1 MSQVNVI
8 DYIPQRAP
16 MVMIGEL
23 VSSTPDSTTTGLL
36 IEADNI
42 LVQQGLF
49 SEAGLVENIAQTAA
63 FHAGY
68 HRDMSKPVQLGF
80 IGALKDLKI
89 HALPKVGEKLLTT
102 ITITHQVMGATVIEG
117 KATSNGQLMAE
128 VEMKIFI
135 QSED

>member
-1 MSQVNVI
+1 MNQVNVI

-23 VSSTPDSTTTGLL
+23 VSSTPESTTTSLHIG
-36 IEADNI
+36 ADNM
-42 LVQQGLF
+42 LVLNGQF
-49 SEAGLVENIAQTAA
+49 TEAGLVENVAQTAA

-80 IGALKDLKI
+80 IGALKDLKV
-89 HALPKVGEKLLTT
+89 HSLPKVGEQLFTT
-102 ITITHQVMGATVIEG
+102 ITITHQIMGATVIEG
-117 KATSNGQLMAE
+117 RTTCKDKLMAE

-135 QSED
+135 QNLD

>member
-16 MVMIGEL
+16 MVMIGQL
-23 VSSTPDSTTTGLL
+23 VNSSPESTTTSLL
-36 IEADNI
+36 IDADNV
-42 LVQQGLF
+42 LVQQGVF
-49 SEAGLVENIAQTAA
+49 SEAGLVENVAQTAA

-89 HALPKVGEKLLTT
+89 HALPKVGEELTTT
-102 ITITHQVMGATVIEG
+102 ITITHQIMGATVIEG
-117 KATSNGQLMAE
+117 KATSKGQLMAE

-135 QSED
+135 QQAD

>member
-23 VSSTPDSTTTGLL
+23 VSSTPESTTTSLL
-36 IEADNI
+36 IKADNV
-42 LVQQGLF
+42 LVHQGQF
-49 SEAGLVENIAQTAA
+49 TEAGLVENIAQTAA

-68 HRDMSKPVQLGF
+68 QRDMSKPVQLGF

-89 HALPKVGEKLLTT
+89 HALPKVGATLTTT
-102 ITITHQVMGATVIEG
+102 ITITHQIMGATVIEG
-117 KATSNGQLMAE
+117 KATSGDQLLAE

-135 QSED
+135 QQAD